1 LDSPVIDSNQ
11 TSREI
16 TDRIV
21 EIVKNAVKENLII
34 RNICE
39 KIIKSI
45 HSEMDGHWNCQAFY
59 DNIGYNHSLKYPDF
73 NVRIDFGKLSI
84 IVYKSYDDVSI
95 ESKKISLHQILCFSR
110 EYSWFELM
118 MILIL
123 LLNFLFRLI
132 SKDCLI

>member
-1 LDSPVIDSNQ
+1 MDSPIIDSDQ

-21 EIVKNAVKENLII
+21 AIVKNVLKENII
-34 RNICE
+34 LRNICE

-59 DNIGYNHSLKYPDF
+59 DNIGFNHSLKYPDF

-84 IVYKSYDDVSI
+84 TVYKSYDEVSI
-95 ESKKISLHQILCFSR
+95 EEKYLFHQILCFSR
-110 EYSWFELM
+110 EYS
-118 MILIL
+118 
-123 LLNFLFRLI
+123 
-132 SKDCLI
+132 